1 MKISQN
7 GVGGCHGHDFMVVR
21 YITTYAISAYR
32 N

>member
-7 GVGGCHGHDFMVVR
+7 GVGGCRGRDFMVVG